1 MKIYKRNSRG
11 QTVSEHKSVAPFPDS
26 FYLSL
31 LSSKI
36 FVLQYPFF
44 FSSLFIFLCV

>member
-11 QTVSEHKSVAPFPDS
+11 QTVSEHKSVVPFLDS

-36 FVLQYPFF
+36 FVLQYLFF
-44 FSSLFIFLCV
+44 FSLFIFLCV